1 MIRGSIT
8 LTTKTLASRAN
19 AMAVVQLANHYESRI
34 MIEHAHKIVN
44 AKSTLGLLSLCA
56 DAGTQMTLVV
66 EGPDEKEANTAVRD
80 MIASLSE

>member
-1 MIRGSIT
+1 
-8 LTTKTLASRAN
+8 
-19 AMAVVQLANHYESRI
+19 

-66 EGPDEKEANTAVRD
+66 EGPDEKEADTAVRD